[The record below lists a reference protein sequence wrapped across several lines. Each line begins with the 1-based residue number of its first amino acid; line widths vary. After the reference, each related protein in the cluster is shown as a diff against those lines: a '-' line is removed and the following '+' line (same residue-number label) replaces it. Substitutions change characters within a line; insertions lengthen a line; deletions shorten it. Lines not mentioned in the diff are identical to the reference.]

1 MSAEQVTEIARHA
14 VWVMLVTG
22 APTML
27 VALAVGVAVSLVQA
41 LTQIQEAT
49 LSFVPKL
56 AAILLTFVVTT
67 PFVLATLRDFTRELY
82 GQIAHLGVVPG

>member
-1 MSAEQVTEIARHA
+1 MTPEQVVEIARQA
-14 VWVMLVTG
+14 VWVMLKVG

-27 VALAVGVAVSLVQA
+27 VALAVGVAVSLFQA

-56 AAILLTFVVTT
+56 ITILLTFVLTAPYILV
-67 PFVLATLRDFTRELY
+67 TLRDFTQELFARAAML
-82 GQIAHLGVVPG
+82 GQG

>member
-1 MSAEQVTEIARHA
+1 MTPEQVVDIGRQA
-14 VWVMLVTG
+14 VWVMLKVG

-27 VALAVGVAVSLVQA
+27 VALGVGIAVSLFQA

-56 AAILLTFVVTT
+56 VAILLTFVLTG
-67 PFVLATLRDFTRELY
+67 PFVLITLRDFTHALFARID
-82 GQIAHLGVVPG
+82 GAGLG